1 MEKKQL
7 RWPFFVVNPK
17 SYLYGED
24 ILKLAKYTDKLAEKY
39 DFDVLFTAQL
49 IDLPR
54 IIDEC
59 PHLVP
64 CAQYMESLKPGR
76 GMGHVLPEALAAAGV
91 KATFPTMPRTPLP
104 CMSWQLPS
112 LAPTRLASLPSCAP
126 IPSRRAR

>member
-49 IDLPR
+49 IDLR
-54 IIDEC
+54 
-59 PHLVP
+59 
-64 CAQYMESLKPGR
+64 ASSMS
-76 GMGHVLPEALAAAGV
+76 ALTWYLAPSTWRASSRVVAW
-91 KATFPTMPRTPLP
+91 ATFCPRRLPPL
-104 CMSWQLPS
+104 
-112 LAPTRLASLPSCAP
+112 A
-126 IPSRRAR
+126 